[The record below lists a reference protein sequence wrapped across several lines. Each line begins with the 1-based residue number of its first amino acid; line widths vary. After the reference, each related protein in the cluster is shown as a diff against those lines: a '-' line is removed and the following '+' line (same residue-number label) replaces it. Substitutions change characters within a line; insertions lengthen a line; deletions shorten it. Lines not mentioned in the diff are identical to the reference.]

1 MNRAQKKQ
9 RLKDLKRNAKV
20 RKKANLRPPLEPVKE
35 REPVPAPEPDLPA
48 ASPELRDAFMR
59 SHGRMLAEGNVG
71 ISKYAVAGAQ
81 IALERTEDGRL
92 TDECVHDM
100 LESAAENLHLA
111 QNLLNQCLNQLPQEV
126 VRDVVE
132 DAMAEPPK
140 GELAESLP
148 KRPRGRVHPVLAL
161 IRQIA
166 TVGRLLK
173 QILSMTHP
181 HKFTRK
187 PAAA

>member
-20 RKKANLRPPLEPVKE
+20 RAKVRQKANLRPPVE
-35 REPVPAPEPDLPA
+35 REPVPTPEPDLPA

-59 SHGRMLAEGNVG
+59 GHGRMLAEGNVG

-81 IALERTEDGRL
+81 TALQRTEEGRL

-100 LESAAENLHLA
+100 LESAAENLYLA

-148 KRPRGRVHPVLAL
+148 RRPRGRVHPVLAL

-173 QILSMTHP
+173 QILSITHP